1 MIPAIICVCI
11 TALIWLV
18 VILRHVMDLKRRMA
32 ARKKLDLRYL
42 NHNSSEDLQILM
54 DAVNAQ
60 ILFIQKM
67 PWSLRADS
75 DIQYRYQTL
84 IGWKMMIQGSY
95 LDVSDREANEAVR
108 QLMKEV
114 EKVNH

>member
-11 TALIWLV
+11 TALMWLV
-18 VILRHVMDLKRRMA
+18 VIISHVMDLKKRMA

-42 NHNSSEDLQILM
+42 NHNTSEDLQILM

-84 IGWKMMIQGSY
+84 IGWKMMIQGSF
-95 LDVSDREANEAVR
+95 LDVIDKEASDAVDR
-108 QLMKEV
+108 LMKD
-114 EKVNH
+114 